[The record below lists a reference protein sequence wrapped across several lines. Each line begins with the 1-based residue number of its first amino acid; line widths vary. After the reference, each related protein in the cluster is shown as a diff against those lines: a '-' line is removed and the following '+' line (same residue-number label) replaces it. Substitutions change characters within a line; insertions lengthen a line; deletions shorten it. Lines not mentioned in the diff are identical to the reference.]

1 MQWAYLLL
9 DHLNFWKQYLKEFAE
24 SIRQVVVSLGCY
36 FPPAGSDLGFAEAAF
51 IDNTMNA
58 TCRPA
63 GGPARDGKNA
73 PRNDR
78 FIQQAWYNGWKIAWV
93 KMADGGFSQWNE
105 WPRLWP
111 NQYPSQ

>member
-1 MQWAYLLL
+1 LL
-9 DHLNFWKQYLKEFAE
+9 K
-24 SIRQVVVSLGCY
+24 VVVSLGCY
-36 FPPAGSDLGFAEAAF
+36 FPPAGSDLGFAVAAF

-58 TCRPA
+58 TCRPS
-63 GGPARDGKNA
+63 GGPARDGKNV

-78 FIQQAWYNGWKIAWV
+78 FINKHGIMAGKFAWV
-93 KMADGGFSQWNE
+93 KMADGGFSQCNE